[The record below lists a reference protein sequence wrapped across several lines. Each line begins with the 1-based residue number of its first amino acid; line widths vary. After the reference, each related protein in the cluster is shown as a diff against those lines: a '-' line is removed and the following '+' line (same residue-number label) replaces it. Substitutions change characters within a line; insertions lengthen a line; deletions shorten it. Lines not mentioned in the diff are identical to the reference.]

1 LEQQIA
7 EVFTVYTLLGYINI
21 VWFLQNLRS
30 LRTNYKLLCEEVNI
44 PSSSFDEDVNDRTLR
59 LVLVLNFAQSLRNLR
74 NFHLLFAVLG
84 RLNQPALDW
93 IWTFVKE
100 KQTLWFQTPWQ
111 EDSA

>member
-1 LEQQIA
+1 MQKSLLFILCWNILILSGSAKSKKTKKKLQA
-7 EVFTVYTLLGYINI
+7 TVF
-21 VWFLQNLRS
+21 S
-30 LRTNYKLLCEEVNI
+30 EEVNI

-100 KQTLWFQTPWQ
+100 KQTLWFQTP
-111 EDSA
+111 